1 MQSNEF
7 LSLSTLSMN
16 ASEPVLPL
24 HSLTLVDLEESLTAV
39 GQPSYRAK
47 QVMEWAYGR
56 EKRVESWDA
65 MSNLPAALR
74 SSLEEV
80 HPIRMPEVVTV
91 SGSKDT
97 TRKLLLR
104 LHDGELIETVLIPA
118 SPALYGEESDRRTLC
133 VSSQVGCAYGC
144 KFCASGLDGW
154 KRHLSADEI
163 VSQVL
168 LAEKV
173 SGERINNLV
182 FMGMGEPMANYR
194 NWLQAVSILNAP
206 WGVGLGARKMT
217 VSTSGL
223 VPRIRDLADQPLQ
236 IRLAISLH
244 GASDEVRSQIMP
256 VNKKHPVAELMEAC
270 SYYSDRKKQMITFE
284 YILIEGVNDAPSE
297 ARLLADRARGL
308 RAKINLIP
316 YNTVEG
322 LPWKRPS
329 EAAQEEFLSI
339 LQNRG
344 IAATI
349 RREKGHDIDA
359 ACGQLRRRVATS
371 LQGSAGGLSEKA

>member
-1 MQSNEF
+1 LQGNAFFSF
-7 LSLSTLSMN
+7 LVVPMT
-16 ASEPVLPL
+16 ASPGIRPL
-24 HSLTLVDLEESLTAV
+24 HFLLKEELEESLGDL
-39 GQPSYRAK
+39 GQPSYRAG
-47 QVMEWAYGR
+47 QVLDWAYGR
-56 EKRVESWDA
+56 DKRVESWDG
-65 MSNLPAALR
+65 MTNLPSSLR
-74 SSLEEV
+74 SALAAR
-80 HPIRMPEVVTV
+80 HPITLPEVVTV
-91 SGSKDT
+91 SGSRDT
-97 TRKLLLR
+97 TRKFLLR
-104 LHDGELIETVLIPA
+104 LGDGELIETVLIPA

-163 VSQVL
+163 VSQVM
-168 LAEKV
+168 LAERI
-173 SGERINNLV
+173 SGERVNNLV
-182 FMGMGEPMANYR
+182 FMGMGEPMANYD
-194 NWLQAVSILNAP
+194 NWLRAVSILNAP

-244 GASDEVRSQIMP
+244 GASDEVRGKIMP
-256 VNKKHPVAELMEAC
+256 VNKKYPVAELMEAC
-270 SYYSDRKKQMITFE
+270 AYYGNRKKQMITFE
-284 YILIEGVNDAPSE
+284 YILIEGVNDALSE
-297 ARLLADRARGL
+297 ARLLAERVRGL

-322 LPWKRPS
+322 LPWKRPPES
-329 EAAQEEFLSI
+329 VQEEFLSV
-339 LQNRG
+339 LLGRG

-359 ACGQLRRRVATS
+359 ACGQLRRRM
-371 LQGSAGGLSEKA
+371 SAP

>member
-1 MQSNEF
+1 MTSIAKPLPLQA
-7 LSLSTLSMN
+7 LSLEDLKSSLS
-16 ASEPVLPL
+16 ALGE
-24 HSLTLVDLEESLTAV
+24 
-39 GQPSYRAK
+39 PSYRAA
-47 QVMEWAYGR
+47 QIMEWTYQRG
-56 EKRVESWDA
+56 KRVSGWDG
-65 MSNLPAALR
+65 MTNLP
-74 SSLEEV
+74 SSLRGSLESV
-80 HPIRMPEVVTV
+80 HPFRMPEVLHVT
-91 SGSKDT
+91 GSEDT
-97 TRKLLLR
+97 TRKFLLR

-144 KFCASGLDGW
+144 RFCASGLDGW

-168 LAEKV
+168 LAEKI

-182 FMGMGEPMANYR
+182 FMGMGEPMANYE
-194 NWLQAVSILNAP
+194 NWLRAVSILNAP
-206 WGVGLGARKMT
+206 WGVALGARKMT

-244 GASDEVRSQIMP
+244 GASDDVRSQIMP

-270 SYYSDRKKQMITFE
+270 AYYSNRKKQMITFE
-284 YILIEGVNDAPSE
+284 YILIEGVNDDPSE
-297 ARLLADRARGL
+297 AKLLADRARGL

-316 YNTVEG
+316 YNTVAG

-329 EAAQEEFLSI
+329 EEAQEEFLRI
-339 LQNRG
+339 LRDRG

-359 ACGQLRRRVATS
+359 ACGQLRRRVYSFPVKESILEKGVAEAT
-371 LQGSAGGLSEKA
+371 GLG

>member
-1 MQSNEF
+1 M
-7 LSLSTLSMN
+7 LSPTESPRTR
-16 ASEPVLPL
+16 PL
-24 HSLTLVDLEESLTAV
+24 HSLTLADLETILAGIGER
-39 GQPSYRAK
+39 PYRAK
-47 QVMEWAYGR
+47 QIMEWAYGR
-56 EKRVESWDA
+56 DKRVGSWGE
-65 MSNLPAALR
+65 MSNLPAGLR
-74 SSLEEV
+74 STLGELL
-80 HPIRMPEVVTV
+80 PIRIPEVVTV

-97 TRKLLLR
+97 TRKFLLK

-118 SPALYGEESDRRTLC
+118 SPSLYGEESDRRTLC

-163 VSQVL
+163 VGQVL

-173 SGERINNLV
+173 SGERINNIV
-182 FMGMGEPMANYR
+182 FMGMGEPMANYA
-194 NWLQAVSILNAP
+194 NWIQAVSILNAH

-236 IRLAISLH
+236 VRLAISLH
-244 GASDEVRSQIMP
+244 GASDEVRNLIMP
-256 VNKKHPVAELMEAC
+256 VNRKHPVAELMEAC
-270 SYYSDRKKQMITFE
+270 AYYSDRKKQMVTFE

-297 ARLLADRARGL
+297 ARLLAERARGL

-322 LPWKRPS
+322 LPWKRPT
-329 EAAQEEFLSI
+329 EMVQEDFLGI
-339 LQNRG
+339 LRSKG
-344 IAATI
+344 IVATL

-359 ACGQLRRRVATS
+359 ACGQLRRRVAIPLT
-371 LQGSAGGLSEKA
+371 QE

>member
-1 MQSNEF
+1 M
-7 LSLSTLSMN
+7 T
-16 ASEPVLPL
+16 EPVISSPL
-24 HSLTLVDLEESLTAV
+24 HSLTIEDLNATLAGL
-39 GQPSYRAK
+39 GQPSFRAS
-47 QVMEWAYGR
+47 QIMEWTYQR
-56 EKRVESWDA
+56 EKRVESWEG
-65 MSNLPAALR
+65 MTNLPASLR
-74 SSLEEV
+74 ASLGEL
-80 HPIRMPEVVTV
+80 HPLRMPEVVTV

-163 VSQVL
+163 VTQVL
-168 LAEKV
+168 LAEKI

-182 FMGMGEPMANYR
+182 FMGMGEPMANYK
-194 NWLQAVSILNAP
+194 NFMQAVGILNAP

-223 VPRIRDLADQPLQ
+223 VPRIRELADQPLQ

-244 GASDEVRSQIMP
+244 GASDSVRSEIMP
-256 VNKKHPVAELMEAC
+256 VNQKYPVAELMEAC
-270 SYYSDRKKQMITFE
+270 AYYSERKKQMITFE
-284 YILIEGVNDAPSE
+284 YILIEGVNDDPSE
-297 ARLLADRARGL
+297 ARLLAERARGL

-329 EAAQEEFLSI
+329 EPVQEEFLSS
-339 LQNRG
+339 LRGRG

-359 ACGQLRRRVATS
+359 ACGQLRRRVASS
-371 LQGSAGGLSEKA
+371 LVTEQDREKGVAPTAALG

>member
-1 MQSNEF
+1 MQGNEF
-7 LSLSTLSMN
+7 LPLNSPNM
-16 ASEPVLPL
+16 SESRPVTPL
-24 HSLTLVDLEESLTAV
+24 HALTLGNLEESISTT

-47 QVMEWAYGR
+47 QVMEWAYAR
-56 EKRVESWDA
+56 EKRVESWEA

-182 FMGMGEPMANYR
+182 FMGMGEPMANYQ

-359 ACGQLRRRVATS
+359 ACGQLRRRVVTS
-371 LQGSAGGLSEKA
+371 LKED

>member
-1 MQSNEF
+1 MP
-7 LSLSTLSMN
+7 
-16 ASEPVLPL
+16 EPVAPIPL
-24 HSLTLVDLEESLTAV
+24 HALTLEDLEESLIALD
-39 GQPSYRAK
+39 QPSYRAK
-47 QVMEWAYGR
+47 QIMEWAYERG
-56 EKRVESWDA
+56 KRVESWES
-65 MSNLPAALR
+65 MKNLPAVLR
-74 SSLEEV
+74 SALAEK
-80 HPIRMPEVVTV
+80 HPIRIPEVVTV
-91 SGSKDT
+91 SGSEDT

-133 VSSQVGCAYGC
+133 VSSQVGCAYAC

-168 LAEKV
+168 LAEKI

-182 FMGMGEPMANYR
+182 FMGMGEPMANYK
-194 NWLQAVSILNAP
+194 NWLKAVSILNAP

-223 VPRIRDLADQPLQ
+223 VPRIRELADQPLQ

-244 GASDEVRSQIMP
+244 GASDSVRSEIMP
-256 VNKKHPVAELMEAC
+256 VNHKYPVAELMEAC
-270 SYYSDRKKQMITFE
+270 SYYSERKKQMITFE

-297 ARLLADRARGL
+297 AKLLAERARGL

-329 EAAQEEFLSI
+329 EAVQEEFLSI
-339 LQNRG
+339 LRNHG

-359 ACGQLRRRVATS
+359 ACGQLRRRV
-371 LQGSAGGLSEKA
+371 SAEVITTPSA

>member
-1 MQSNEF
+1 MSAPN
-7 LSLSTLSMN
+7 
-16 ASEPVLPL
+16 PIRPL
-24 HSLTLVDLEESLTAV
+24 HSLTLGELEATLTES
-39 GQPSYRAK
+39 GQPSFRAK
-47 QVMEWAYGR
+47 QVMEWAYDR

-65 MSNLPAALR
+65 MTNLPAVLR
-74 SSLEEV
+74 STLRER
-80 HPIRMPEVVTV
+80 HPIRVPEVAAV

-144 KFCASGLDGW
+144 RFCASGLDGW

-168 LAEKV
+168 LAEKI

-182 FMGMGEPMANYR
+182 FMGMGEPMANYT

-244 GASDEVRSQIMP
+244 GASDEVRGKIMP
-256 VNKKHPVAELMEAC
+256 VNRKHPVAELMEAC
-270 SYYSDRKKQMITFE
+270 AYYGERKKQMITFE

-329 EAAQEEFLSI
+329 EPVQEEFLSI
-339 LQNRG
+339 LRDRG

-359 ACGQLRRRVATS
+359 ACGQLRRRVENNPA
-371 LQGSAGGLSEKA
+371 A

>member
-1 MQSNEF
+1 MP
-7 LSLSTLSMN
+7 
-16 ASEPVLPL
+16 EPVAPIPL
-24 HSLTLVDLEESLTAV
+24 HALTLEDLEESLIALD
-39 GQPSYRAK
+39 QPSYRAK
-47 QVMEWAYGR
+47 QIMEWAYERG
-56 EKRVESWDA
+56 KRVESWES
-65 MSNLPAALR
+65 MKNLPAVLR
-74 SSLEEV
+74 SALAEK
-80 HPIRMPEVVTV
+80 HPIRIPEVVTV
-91 SGSKDT
+91 SGSEDT

-133 VSSQVGCAYGC
+133 VSSQVGCAYAC

-168 LAEKV
+168 LAEKI

-182 FMGMGEPMANYR
+182 FMGMGEPMANYK
-194 NWLQAVSILNAP
+194 NWLKAVSILNAP
-206 WGVGLGARKMT
+206 WGGGLGARKMT

-223 VPRIRDLADQPLQ
+223 VPRIRELADQPLQ

-244 GASDEVRSQIMP
+244 GASDSVRSEIMP
-256 VNKKHPVAELMEAC
+256 VNHKYPVAELMEAC
-270 SYYSDRKKQMITFE
+270 SYYSERKKQMITFE

-297 ARLLADRARGL
+297 AKLLAERARGL

-329 EAAQEEFLSI
+329 EAVQEEFLSI
-339 LQNRG
+339 LRNRG

-359 ACGQLRRRVATS
+359 ACGQLRRRV
-371 LQGSAGGLSEKA
+371 SA

>member
-1 MQSNEF
+1 MSGY
-7 LSLSTLSMN
+7 TALSM
-16 ASEPVLPL
+16 SDSVKPLPL
-24 HSLTLVDLEESLTAV
+24 HSLSLGEMEIGLRAL

-47 QVMEWAYGR
+47 QIMEWAYSR
-56 EKRVESWDA
+56 DKRVESWEG
-65 MSNLPAALR
+65 MTNLPAALR
-74 SSLEEV
+74 SSLAEQ
-80 HPIRMPEVVTV
+80 HPIRLPEVVQV

-97 TRKLLLR
+97 TQKFLLK

-154 KRHLSADEI
+154 KRHLTADEI
-163 VSQVL
+163 VTQVL
-168 LAEKV
+168 LAEKI

-182 FMGMGEPMANYR
+182 FMGMGEPMANYA
-194 NWLQAVSILNAP
+194 NFLKAVTILNAP

-223 VPRIRDLADQPLQ
+223 VPRIMELADQPLQ

-244 GASDEVRSQIMP
+244 GASDVVRSQIMP
-256 VNKKHPVAELMEAC
+256 VNQKYPVAELMEAC
-270 SYYSDRKKQMITFE
+270 AYYCERKKQMITFE
-284 YILIEGVNDAPSE
+284 YILIEGVNDAPTE
-297 ARLLADRARGL
+297 ARLLADRARHL

-316 YNTVEG
+316 YNSVEG
-322 LPWKRPS
+322 LPWNRPS
-329 EAAQEEFLSI
+329 EPAQEEFLAI
-339 LQNRG
+339 LRDRG

-359 ACGQLRRRVATS
+359 ACGQLRRRMTVS
-371 LQGSAGGLSEKA
+371 V

>member
-1 MQSNEF
+1 
-7 LSLSTLSMN
+7 MN
-16 ASEPVLPL
+16 PDPVTTTPL
-24 HSLTLVDLEESLTAV
+24 HSLLPGELEESLSSL

-47 QVMEWAYGR
+47 LVLEWTYKR
-56 EKRVESWDA
+56 EKRVGSWEE
-65 MSNLPAALR
+65 MKNLPLTLRASLAAL
-74 SSLEEV
+74 

-91 SGSKDT
+91 SGSEDT

-163 VSQVL
+163 VAQVL
-168 LAEKV
+168 LAEKI

-182 FMGMGEPMANYR
+182 FMGMGEPMANYD
-194 NWLQAVSILNAP
+194 NWLRAVTILNAP

-244 GASDEVRSQIMP
+244 GASDEVRGEIMP
-256 VNKKHPVAELMEAC
+256 VNRKYPVAELMEAC
-270 SYYSDRKKQMITFE
+270 VYYGERKKQMITFE

-297 ARLLADRARGL
+297 ARLLAERAGGL

-329 EAAQEEFLSI
+329 EEAQQEFLSI
-339 LQNRG
+339 LISQG
-344 IAATI
+344 ITATI

-359 ACGQLRRRVATS
+359 ACGQLRRRVSSQVPPAQP
-371 LQGSAGGLSEKA
+371 L

>member
-1 MQSNEF
+1 LQGNEF
-7 LSLSTLSMN
+7 LPLNSPNM
-16 ASEPVLPL
+16 SESRPVTPL
-24 HSLTLVDLEESLTAV
+24 HALTLGNLEESISTT

-47 QVMEWAYGR
+47 QVMEWAYAR

-182 FMGMGEPMANYR
+182 FMGMGEPMANYQ

-256 VNKKHPVAELMEAC
+256 VNKKHPVAELIEAC

-329 EAAQEEFLSI
+329 EAAQEKFLSI

-359 ACGQLRRRVATS
+359 ACGQLRRRVVTS
-371 LQGSAGGLSEKA
+371 LKED

>member
-1 MQSNEF
+1 MKPTMTDS
-7 LSLSTLSMN
+7 SLI
-16 ASEPVLPL
+16 PL
-24 HSLTLVDLEESLTAV
+24 HALTLGDLEESLNKA

-47 QVMEWAYGR
+47 QVMEWAYNR

-65 MSNLPAALR
+65 MSNLPASLR
-74 SSLEEV
+74 TTLKEI
-80 HPIRMPEVVTV
+80 HPFRMPEVVTV

-168 LAEKV
+168 LAEKIA
-173 SGERINNLV
+173 GERINNLV
-182 FMGMGEPMANYR
+182 FMGMGEPMANYE

-256 VNKKHPVAELMEAC
+256 VNKKYPVSELMEAC
-270 SYYSDRKKQMITFE
+270 TYYSDRKKQMITFE
-284 YILIEGVNDAPSE
+284 YILIEGVNDARSE
-297 ARLLADRARGL
+297 AKLLADRARGL

-316 YNTVEG
+316 YNTVDG

-329 EAAQEEFLSI
+329 ETAQEEFLSI
-339 LQNRG
+339 LRDRG

-359 ACGQLRRRVATS
+359 ACGQLRRRVSSIPSAQNDVAPIPS
-371 LQGSAGGLSEKA
+371 LG

>member
-1 MQSNEF
+1 M
-7 LSLSTLSMN
+7 T
-16 ASEPVLPL
+16 EPVLSRPL
-24 HSLTLVDLEESLTAV
+24 HSLTMEDLKATLAEL
-39 GQPSYRAK
+39 GQPAFRAK
-47 QVMEWAYGR
+47 QIMEWTYQR
-56 EKRVESWDA
+56 EKRVESWDG
-65 MSNLPAALR
+65 MKNLPASLR
-74 SSLEEV
+74 SSLGEI
-80 HPIRMPEVVTV
+80 HPLRMPEVVTV

-163 VSQVL
+163 VTQVL
-168 LAEKV
+168 LAEKI

-194 NWLQAVSILNAP
+194 NFMQAVEILNAP

-223 VPRIRDLADQPLQ
+223 VPRIRDLADQSLQ

-244 GASDEVRSQIMP
+244 GASDDVRSQIMP

-270 SYYSDRKKQMITFE
+270 AYYGERKKQMITFE
-284 YILIEGVNDAPSE
+284 YILIEGVNDDPSE
-297 ARLLADRARGL
+297 ARLLAERARGL

-316 YNTVEG
+316 YNSVEG

-329 EAAQEEFLSI
+329 EEAQEEFLRI
-339 LQNRG
+339 LRDRG

-359 ACGQLRRRVATS
+359 ACGQLRRRMATS
-371 LQGSAGGLSEKA
+371 LNGA

>member
-1 MQSNEF
+1 
-7 LSLSTLSMN
+7 MN
-16 ASEPVLPL
+16 PDPVTTTPL
-24 HSLTLVDLEESLTAV
+24 HSLLPGELEESLV
-39 GQPSYRAK
+39 SLGQPSYRAK
-47 QVMEWAYGR
+47 QVLEWTYER
-56 EKRVESWDA
+56 EKRVGSWEE
-65 MSNLPAALR
+65 MKNLPLTLRTSLAAL
-74 SSLEEV
+74 

-91 SGSKDT
+91 SGSEDT

-163 VSQVL
+163 VAQVL
-168 LAEKV
+168 LAEKI

-182 FMGMGEPMANYR
+182 FMGMGEPMANYD
-194 NWLQAVSILNAP
+194 NWLRAVTILNAP

-244 GASDEVRSQIMP
+244 GASDEVRGEIMP
-256 VNKKHPVAELMEAC
+256 VNRKYPVAELMEAC
-270 SYYSDRKKQMITFE
+270 AYYGEHKKQMITFE

-297 ARLLADRARGL
+297 ARLLAERAGGL

-329 EAAQEEFLSI
+329 EEAQQEFLSI
-339 LQNRG
+339 LISRG
-344 IAATI
+344 ITATI

-359 ACGQLRRRVATS
+359 ACGQLRRRVSSQEPQAQP
-371 LQGSAGGLSEKA
+371 L